1 MIASRKTS
9 LLKEIDFAEE
19 VPFLIEATLEAFDRG
34 YRATFSRREDP
45 ISRQLVFALL
55 RLQSK
60 EGWEWFSDYVIN
72 GQRDELDAAL
82 EVHLGRTD
90 ITFEL
95 GSHHRFIWECK
106 RLHNKGK
113 TLYGEYRR
121 EGVMRFISGKYAKGQ
136 SHGGMLAFVMD
147 SEIDKAVAG
156 METHLNA
163 HRTELQ
169 INGGCFQP
177 CPEANDSRLR
187 LSLHL
192 ERGDFKLFHCFL
204 RIDAVNSD

>member
-9 LLKEIDFAEE
+9 LLREVDFAKE
-19 VPFLIEATLEAFDRG
+19 VAFLIEATLEAFDQD
-34 YRATFSRREDP
+34 YRVTLSRREDA
-45 ISRQLVFALL
+45 ISRQLVFALR

-60 EGWEWFSDYVIN
+60 EGWEWFSDYVIS
-72 GQRDELDAAL
+72 GQRDELDADL

-106 RLHNKGK
+106 RLHYKGK

-121 EGVMRFISGKYAKGQ
+121 EGVMRFISEKYAKGQ

-147 SEIDKAVAG
+147 GKIDKAIAG
-156 METHLNA
+156 VETHLNA
-163 HRTELQ
+163 HQTELK

-177 CPEANDSRLR
+177 CPDAKDSRLR

-192 ERGDFKLFHCFL
+192 ERGDFKLFHCYL
-204 RIDAVNSD
+204 PIRWSR

>member
-1 MIASRKTS
+1 M
-9 LLKEIDFAEE
+9 EIDFAKE
-19 VPFLIEATLEAFDRG
+19 VAFLIEATLEAFDQD
-34 YRATFSRREDP
+34 YRVTSSRREDP
-45 ISRQLVFALL
+45 ISRQLVYALR

-60 EGWEWFSDYVIN
+60 EGWEWFSDNVIN

-106 RLHNKGK
+106 RLHYKGK

-121 EGVMRFISGKYAKGQ
+121 EGVMRFVSEKYAKGQ

-147 SEIDKAVAG
+147 GEINKAFAG
-156 METHLNA
+156 LETHLNA
-163 HRTELQ
+163 HRTELK
-169 INGGCFQP
+169 INGGCFQTF
-177 CPEANDSRLR
+177 PEAKDPRLR

-192 ERGDFKLFHCFL
+192 GRGEFKLFHCFL
-204 RIDAVNSD
+204 PIPSVRTQ

>member
-9 LLKEIDFAEE
+9 LLREVDFAKE
-19 VPFLIEATLEAFDRG
+19 VAFLIEATLETFDQD
-34 YRATFSRREDP
+34 YRVTLSRKEDA
-45 ISRQLVFALL
+45 ISRQLVFALR

-60 EGWEWFSDYVIN
+60 EGWEWFSDYVIS
-72 GQRDELDAAL
+72 GQRDELDADL

-106 RLHNKGK
+106 RLHYKGK
-113 TLYGEYRR
+113 TLYGVYRS
-121 EGVMRFISGKYAKGQ
+121 EGVMRFISEKYAKGQ

-147 SEIDKAVAG
+147 GEIDKAIAG
-156 METHLNA
+156 VETHLNA
-163 HRTELQ
+163 HWTELK
-169 INGGCFQP
+169 IHGGCFQP
-177 CPEANDSRLR
+177 FPEVKDSRLR

-192 ERGDFKLFHCFL
+192 EKGDFKLFHCFL
-204 RIDAVNSD
+204 PIR

>member
-9 LLKEIDFAEE
+9 LLREVDFAKE
-19 VPFLIEATLEAFDRG
+19 VAFLIEATLEAFDQD
-34 YRATFSRREDP
+34 YRVTLSRREDA
-45 ISRQLVFALL
+45 ISRQLVFALR

-60 EGWEWFSDYVIN
+60 EGWEWFSDYVIS
-72 GQRDELDAAL
+72 GQRDELDADL

-106 RLHNKGK
+106 RLHYKGK

-121 EGVMRFISGKYAKGQ
+121 EGVMRFISEKYAKGQ

-147 SEIDKAVAG
+147 GKIDKAIAG
-156 METHLNA
+156 VETHLNA
-163 HRTELQ
+163 HRTELK

-177 CPEANDSRLR
+177 CPDAKDSRLR

-192 ERGDFKLFHCFL
+192 ERGDFKLFHCYL
-204 RIDAVNSD
+204 PIRWSR